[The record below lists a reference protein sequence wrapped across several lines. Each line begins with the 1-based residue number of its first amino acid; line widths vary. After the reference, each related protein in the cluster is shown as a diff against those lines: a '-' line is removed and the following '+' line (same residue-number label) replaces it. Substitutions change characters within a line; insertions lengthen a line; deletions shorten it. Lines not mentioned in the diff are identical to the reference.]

1 MSRLIASDHGL
12 RALVALS
19 QRPEGLRPAE
29 VATIL
34 AIPFSSAERALRVLE
49 ADGLVVHRNRRF
61 VSRAEARPGAA
72 PVAAHDQGPATSR
85 PGAAPTRRAAAAVAA
100 HVPGPAASRIDVRP
114 GAASRAATDPRAAAA
129 VRFALAMM
137 EPPEALAILAR
148 ANRAVEFG
156 GIDEHGAVLVVR
168 RFAEAADEATLHSA
182 IADLVALHG
191 EFRVELLDKSALRE
205 RLLDDL
211 AARDRALRMQVLAG
225 SVDRSFPDRTRHGD
239 EAAPLL
245 RRLHDG
251 VVVPSDRRLRA
262 LARRHGLRRMV
273 AFGSATRADFR
284 PDSDLDLF
292 VEPVAGHRLGLRQRA
307 ALVADAETLFE
318 RDVDL
323 VAAAEARPALAARIA
338 REGVVL
344 HGPAA

>member
-1 MSRLIASDHGL
+1 MSRLVASEHGL

-29 VATIL
+29 IATIL
-34 AIPFSSAERALRVLE
+34 AVPFSSAERALRVLE
-49 ADGLVVHRNRRF
+49 DDGLVEHRDRRF
-61 VSRAEARPGAA
+61 ALLASGRAKGAVRAGAGARA
-72 PVAAHDQGPATSR
+72 Q
-85 PGAAPTRRAAAAVAA
+85 
-100 HVPGPAASRIDVRP
+100 
-114 GAASRAATDPRAAAA
+114 AA
-129 VRFALAMM
+129 VRFALAMVDPI
-137 EPPEALAILAR
+137 ETLAVLAR
-148 ANRAVEFG
+148 ANPAVEFA
-156 GIDEHGAVLVVR
+156 GIDEEGAGTAELGAVLVIR
-168 RFAEAADEATLHSA
+168 RFAEPADEALIVDA
-182 IADLVALHG
+182 LAGLGALHG
-191 EFRVELLDKSALRE
+191 ELRVEILDKSALRE
-205 RLLDDL
+205 RLLDDR
-211 AARDRALRMQVLAG
+211 APRDRALQMRVLAG

-239 EAAPLL
+239 ENAPPL

-284 PDSDLDLF
+284 PDSDLDLL
-292 VEPVAGHRLGLRQRA
+292 VEPARGHRFGLRQRA

-323 VAAAEARPALAARIA
+323 VAFGEVRPALAERIA

>member
-1 MSRLIASDHGL
+1 MSRLVASEHGL

-19 QRPEGLRPAE
+19 QRPEGLRPTE

-34 AIPFSSAERALRVLE
+34 AIPFSSAERALSVLE
-49 ADGLVVHRNRRF
+49 EDGLIERLDRRF
-61 VSRAEARPGAA
+61 RLCADARTEARADPPTDATGA
-72 PVAAHDQGPATSR
+72 
-85 PGAAPTRRAAAAVAA
+85 RAQ
-100 HVPGPAASRIDVRP
+100 
-114 GAASRAATDPRAAAA
+114 AA
-129 VRFALAMM
+129 VRFALAMVDPI
-137 EPPEALAILAR
+137 ETLAVLAR
-148 ANRAVEFG
+148 ANPAVEFA
-156 GIDEHGAVLVVR
+156 GIDEEGAGTAELGAVLVIR
-168 RFAEAADEATLHSA
+168 RFAEPADEALIVDA
-182 IADLVALHG
+182 LADLGALHDAL
-191 EFRVELLDKSALRE
+191 RVELLDKSDLRE
-205 RLLDDL
+205 RLLDDR
-211 AARDRALRMQVLAG
+211 APRDRALRMRVLAG

-239 EAAPLL
+239 ENAPPL

-262 LARRHGLRRMV
+262 LARRYGLRRMV

-284 PDSDLDLF
+284 PDSDLDLL
-292 VEPVAGHRLGLRQRA
+292 VEPAPGHRFGLRQRA

-323 VAAAEARPALAARIA
+323 VALGEVRPALAERIA